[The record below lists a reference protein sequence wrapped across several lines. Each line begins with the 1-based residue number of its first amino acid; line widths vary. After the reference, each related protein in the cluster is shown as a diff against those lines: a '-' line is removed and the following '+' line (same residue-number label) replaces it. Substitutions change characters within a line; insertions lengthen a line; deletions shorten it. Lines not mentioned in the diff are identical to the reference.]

1 MLNKRTSKLLWLAAA
16 FAALTAVTAL
26 GAPQVAQAQSSG
38 MDINRPFTGQRPFQL
53 DIHAGFTWWGLGFAS
68 GARFGIPIL
77 NNGFVPSLN
86 NAVYI
91 NFGIDAYYLHWND
104 PNCGPGHNCY
114 GFGLGFP
121 VALHWEFY
129 FNDNWSAF
137 VELGAQL
144 FISPWVFTGRGN
156 FGVYGDEAG
165 LWFVGAVGGSFH
177 VNEWF
182 LLTLRV
188 GTPYVSFGLTFQ
200 F

>member
-1 MLNKRTSKLLWLAAA
+1 MPNLRTSKLLWLAAA
-16 FAALTAVTAL
+16 FAALTALST
-26 GAPQVAQAQSSG
+26 PQAAHAQSG
-38 MDINRPFTGQRPFQL
+38 HVDINRPFSGQRPFQL
-53 DIHAGFTWWGLGFAS
+53 DIHAGFTWWGWGFAS
-68 GARFGIPIL
+68 GARFGIPIVQ
-77 NNGFVPSLN
+77 NGFIPSLN

-91 NFGIDAYYLHWND
+91 NFGIDAYYLRWWGG
-104 PNCGPGHNCY
+104 PGGCGPGNNCY

-121 VALHWEFY
+121 VTLHWEFY

-144 FISPWVFTGRGN
+144 FISPWVFNGGD
-156 FGVYGDEAG
+156 FGIYGDEAG

-200 F
+200 FG